1 MILHPRTENQL
12 VKVTHEQL
20 MSESKYYIP
29 EYSDMPYYSELK
41 KNISIY
47 IIVT

>member
-1 MILHPRTENQL
+1 
-12 VKVTHEQL
+12 

-29 EYSDMPYYSELK
+29 KYSDILYYSGLE

-47 IIVT
+47 DCYIKII